1 MSEMKETLIANSCE
15 NDVTNKNFK
24 KLKTK
29 LVTKKLRIEDDNEI
43 IEKSGFVSQV
53 FRKDILANMLKNIN
67 LSGKEL
73 YDLIMKENKESCDE
87 RRQGWIFETL
97 CQILIVLKCIKNIN
111 YTEIYD
117 GQLQNLKQI
126 KNINSLLKVKV
137 DGGGNNIVD
146 LTIKQGTTLVLF
158 TIKYKNKYS
167 ETDVSKIDNTITKQ
181 SITDDYKI
189 GLIVKDKEVVIKH
202 KYKNKLNIDKQIH
215 DKIIENDLLF
225 DEKDVIKAL
234 EVFCERFTSHGQP
247 LASHVQ
253 PLASHGQP
261 LASHGQPLA
270 SNVLSIDDF
279 IDFINA
285 EYLLSPRQQLTKK
298 LHQKMTEIKFINS
311 FLKNK
316 HKMWCIAHKPR
327 SGKSITMLL
336 ICKYLLENGYKKILV
351 MTSVPATINS
361 FMNDLE
367 KYVDFK
373 NIDYKLQEEFETID
387 ETFNGIVFCS
397 VQYLKIDGKSKKKEL
412 LKKMGFDAIITDES
426 HQGSSTDK
434 TKKEILEVDS
444 DVEEIRKNIKLNIFA
459 SGTADKTKKYYG
471 IHSSCI
477 YEWEIEDEAFMK
489 ELIKPAIKNREEIID
504 YMCNRHGKTFAE
516 CLENETLNKDYSKHP
531 TQVLMKHSIPQ
542 LLIDEINA
550 YNAKYGTNFGYS
562 CSSLFALQQTTNE
575 KGEIIYAEEFELC
588 KTTDGIDILKGFFD
602 CIISTNRMRKTIMK
616 QIETTQTSRGS
627 RKSTDK
633 NPLLFIMYLP
643 THTRNNTIDKLQKT
657 LISFLKQYELW
668 IDYNIVFS
676 NSIDNSNNTD
686 ETYNKE
692 IETYMTNTKKGY
704 DTIKEN
710 GEKKHHDYKGCILL
724 LGNKGSVGI
733 TYPDCD
739 ATISLDDGHNLDNQK
754 QRYSRALTEAV
765 GKTIGINVDMNIQ
778 RTYLYLI
785 DIIQKHKRNTK
796 TTKTYSEILFY
807 LNEHNIFLFDPQEFN
822 NGKMTT
828 IEIMSY
834 YQKVTENIM
843 REIDDTPFLEN
854 LICDDDMRDFI
865 KTDFQK
871 KEFKK
876 MNEDLEGEQQDCPK
890 GDKTKVQIDAPDVID
905 NKKEDENKYNEEETA
920 KIELLINQTYEMC
933 KSFLFPLLA
942 IISKSYKIFDF
953 KDIFKNEKTEGLIIS
968 LLKDKKI
975 ELNKDNYIIIIDI
988 MNHII
993 DNNDEIVNNIREIY
1007 SIAPAHKLRELIE
1020 KHFVPTV
1027 AEKTQNAEVPT
1038 PVKLVDEMLSTI
1050 EVDFWKTPQKVFE
1063 PCCGKGNFVL
1073 GIFDKFY
1080 KGLEELYPDEIERC
1094 RVIVT
1099 ECMYYAD
1106 LTALNVFITTEIMK
1120 CHIQSYCG
1128 LDELSIYEIFH
1139 FNNHTGNTLELN
1151 IREKWNITSFDAII
1165 GNPPYQDANAT
1176 GDNKLYL
1183 EFIKY
1188 SLGILKINKYLLFVT
1203 PTNIKNYITNKDKNR
1218 KYIDNFYEII
1228 YLSLN
1233 TANRHFK
1240 GISTYFAYFLI
1251 KNNIVSS
1258 CKTKVEFLR
1267 NKRIE
1272 TDEITIYEKQELPL
1286 CLSNIDF
1293 SILNK
1298 CSNILSKLNIT
1309 FDIKKA
1315 TYNMNNKQTLQRIRS
1330 THISNG
1336 DISRKMNDCY
1346 KYPIIDKINKSTPFP
1361 GDVYYNKHMMNEHGL
1376 PKIVMCTGGYLMPSY
1391 DENGEYNLSD
1401 NMIYLL
1407 CDTKE
1412 KYNGFVTLVN
1422 SKLIKYLN
1430 LITMTDNIH
1439 GRDIVIQN
1447 MKIINLEEITSD
1459 EIIYNLYNL
1468 SENEISLICKTIN
1481 K

>member
-1 MSEMKETLIANSCE
+1 MSEFQPINIADGE
-15 NDVTNKNFK
+15 EEIIVIK
-24 KLKTK
+24 KTK
-29 LVTKKLRIEDDNEI
+29 KVNSKLLTKKVELIIEDE
-43 IEKSGFVSQV
+43 EKSVFINQV
-53 FRKDILANMLKNIN
+53 FRKDILANMLANTK
-67 LSGKEL
+67 LTGKEL
-73 YDLIMKENKESCDE
+73 FDVIMKENKELYDE

-97 CQILIVLKCIKNIN
+97 CQILIILKCIENIN
-111 YTEIYD
+111 YTEIYH

-126 KNINSLLKVKV
+126 KNITSLLKVKV

-146 LTIKQGTTLVLF
+146 MAIKQGTSLVLF

-181 SITDDYKI
+181 NITDDYKI
-189 GLIVKDKEVVIKH
+189 GLVVKDKEVVIKH

-215 DKIIENDLLF
+215 DKIIENGLLF
-225 DEKDVIKAL
+225 DEKDIIKAL
-234 EVFCERFTSHGQP
+234 DVFCQRFT
-247 LASHVQ
+247 
-253 PLASHGQP
+253 
-261 LASHGQPLA
+261 
-270 SNVLSIDDF
+270 NVLSIDEF

-298 LHQKMTEIKFINS
+298 LHQKMTEIKFVKS
-311 FLKNK
+311 FLTNK

-336 ICKYLLENGYKKILV
+336 ICKYLLEHGYKKILI

-367 KYVDFK
+367 KYIDFK
-373 NIDYKLQEEFETID
+373 NINYKLQEEFDTID

-397 VQYLKIDGKSKKKEL
+397 VQYLKIDGKSKKKDL
-412 LKKMGFDAIITDES
+412 LKKMGFDAIITDEA

-434 TKKEILEVDS
+434 TKTEILDVDC

-489 ELIKPAIKNREEIID
+489 ELIKPAVKNREDIID
-504 YMCNRHGKTFAE
+504 YMVSRHGNTFTE

-531 TQVLMKHSIPQ
+531 TQVLMKHSIPE
-542 LLIDEINA
+542 LLITEINE
-550 YNAKYGTNFGYS
+550 YNAKYGTNFGYN
-562 CSSLFALQQTTNE
+562 CGSLFALKQIINE
-575 KGEIIYAEEFELC
+575 KGEVEYAEEFELC

-616 QIETTQTSRGS
+616 QIENTQTSRGS
-627 RKSTDK
+627 RKSTIEK
-633 NPLLFIMYLP
+633 PLLFIMYLP
-643 THTRNNTIDKLQKT
+643 THTRNNTISLLQKT
-657 LISFLKQYELW
+657 FKQFLETHNLW
-668 IDYNIVFS
+668 SDYSIEYS
-676 NSIDNSNNTD
+676 NSTEDTGNVK
-686 ETYNKE
+686 EEYNEYIQTIMNK
-692 IETYMTNTKKGY
+692 TK
-704 DTIKEN
+704 TEN
-710 GEKKHHDYKGCILL
+710 KKGCILL

-733 TYPDCD
+733 TYTECD

-754 QRYSRALTEAV
+754 QRFSRALTEAD

-778 RTYLYLI
+778 RTYLYLV
-785 DIIQKHKRNTK
+785 DIIQKHRRNTK
-796 TTKTYSEILFY
+796 TTKTNAEILYY
-807 LNEHNIFLFDPQEFN
+807 LFEHNIFLFDPQQIN
-822 NGKMTT
+822 NGKLTT

-834 YQKVTENIM
+834 YQKEAENIM
-843 REIDDTPFLEN
+843 KEIDDTPFLEN

-865 KTDFQK
+865 KIDFQK
-871 KEFKK
+871 RELKK
-876 MNEDLEGEQQDCPK
+876 INKDLEGEQQDCPK
-890 GDKTKVQIDAPDVID
+890 GDKTKVQIDAPDDID
-905 NKKEDENKYNEEETA
+905 NDKKEDENKLNEEETA

-942 IISKSYKIFDF
+942 LISRSYKLFDF
-953 KDIFKNEKTEGLIIS
+953 KEIFTSEKTGRLIIS

-975 ELNKDNYIIIIDI
+975 ELNKDNYSIIVNI
-988 MNHII
+988 MNNII
-993 DNNDEIVNNIREIY
+993 DNNAEIVNNIREIY
-1007 SIAPAHKLRELIE
+1007 SIAPANKLRELIE
-1020 KHFVPTV
+1020 KHFIPTND
-1027 AEKTQNAEVPT
+1027 EKKQNAEVPT
-1038 PVKLVDEMLSTI
+1038 PVKLVDEMLNTI
-1050 EVDFWKTPQKVFE
+1050 PVEFWKKPQKVFE

-1073 GIFDKFY
+1073 GIFDRFY
-1080 KGLEELYPDEIERC
+1080 KGLEEMYPDEIERC
-1094 RVIVT
+1094 RIIMT
-1099 ECMYYAD
+1099 ECIYYAD

-1120 CHIQSYCG
+1120 CHVQSYCG
-1128 LDELSIYEIFH
+1128 LDELDFE
-1139 FNNHTGNTLELN
+1139 FNNYTGDTLELN
-1151 IREKWNITSFDAII
+1151 IEDKWNIVGFNAII

-1188 SLGILKINKYLLFVT
+1188 SLSVLRKNDYLLFVT

-1218 KYIDNFYEII
+1218 KYIDNFYEIV

-1233 TANRHFK
+1233 TANKHFK

-1267 NKRIE
+1267 NKQIE
-1272 TDEITIYEKQELPL
+1272 TDEIVVYEKQELPL

-1293 SILNK
+1293 NILNK
-1298 CSNILSKLNIT
+1298 CSNILSKIHTT

-1315 TYNMNNKQTLQRIRS
+1315 TYNINNKQTLQRIRL
-1330 THISNG
+1330 THIANG
-1336 DISRKMNDCY
+1336 DISRKMVDCY
-1346 KYPIIDKINKSTPFP
+1346 KYPIIDKINKSKPFP
-1361 GDVYYNKHMMNEHGL
+1361 GDVYYNKTLMNDHGKS
-1376 PKIVMCTGGYLMPSY
+1376 KIIMCTGGYLMPSY
-1391 DENGEYNLSD
+1391 DEFGLYNLSD
-1401 NMIYLL
+1401 NMIYML

-1412 KYNGFVTLVN
+1412 KYDGFVKLVN
-1422 SKLIKYLN
+1422 SKLIKYIN

-1447 MKIINLEEITSD
+1447 MKILDLENITSD
-1459 EIIYNLYNL
+1459 DIVYKLYNL
-1468 SENEISLICKTIN
+1468 SENEIDLINRTIS